1 MTYWVIETNSS
12 RGVILF
18 SVVFSCCDRHKIA
31 VDLRLLSFFTK
42 KKKYRYLKFWV
53 LLLVQHRVEYIGD
66 EALHSSESL
75 FLCP

>member
-18 SVVFSCCDRHKIA
+18 SAVFSCCDRHKIA

-42 KKKYRYLKFWV
+42 KKKYRYLK
-53 LLLVQHRVEYIGD
+53 LLVQHRVEYIGD